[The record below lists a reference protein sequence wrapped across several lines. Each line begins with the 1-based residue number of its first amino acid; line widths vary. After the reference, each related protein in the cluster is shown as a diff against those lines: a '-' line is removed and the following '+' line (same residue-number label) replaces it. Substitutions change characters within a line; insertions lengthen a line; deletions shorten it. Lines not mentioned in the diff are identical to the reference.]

1 MPLMQYSMAQAVS
14 AGELPRDSGLGMI
27 EILFNLQP
35 TQAIKIMGAAGTDAF
50 EPATE
55 EAPPGPA
62 PVNPPEIDP
71 APPTKAAAGEGVE
84 RPPSVRSG
92 S

>member
-1 MPLMQYSMAQAVS
+1 
-14 AGELPRDSGLGMI
+14 
-27 EILFNLQP
+27 
-35 TQAIKIMGAAGTDAF
+35 MGAAGTDAF